1 MNIAPPANRTF
12 QAVQNWFRPRAES
25 SKREAPFMDKSVLD
39 TLFLNNT
46 DGTKFPYESETMTL
60 HAPAEEDRFSRWI
73 VQWGVLGS
81 FFRVR
86 KFTFCFF
93 LIDHRRY
100 KKKLTL
106 KFTSCT
112 AKTPCIRRVFRRQ
125 GKDHPPHRDFFHHAF
140 RPDISRCRRLGF
152 VDPA

>member
-1 MNIAPPANRTF
+1 MASPDEAILRYRDVMNIAPPADRTF
-12 QAVQNWFRPRAES
+12 QAVQNWFRPREES
-25 SKREAPFMDKSVLD
+25 RREAPFIDKSVLD

-86 KFTFCFF
+86 KFAFF
-93 LIDHRRY
+93 SLSH
-100 KKKLTL
+100 
-106 KFTSCT
+106 SS
-112 AKTPCIRRVFRRQ
+112 P
-125 GKDHPPHRDFFHHAF
+125 
-140 RPDISRCRRLGF
+140 
-152 VDPA
+152 